1 MIFDNDVNILFTP
14 MVPGSYTE
22 TRRKKVSFTHGYQTR
37 FIEFPQNKRYHVSYL
52 LILVANVFFQLSS
65 VKSDE
70 VSILKSNIMTHL
82 IRNGVIVVTP
92 NHV

>member
-1 MIFDNDVNILFTP
+1 MTSTSCSRQWFPAHIQKHE
-14 MVPGSYTE
+14 G
-22 TRRKKVSFTHGYQTR
+22 KKVSFTHGYQTR
-37 FIEFPQNKRYHVSYL
+37 FIEFPQNKRYYVSYL
-52 LILVANVFFQLSS
+52 LILVANVFFQLFS

-70 VSILKSNIMTHL
+70 VSIFRSNIMTHL